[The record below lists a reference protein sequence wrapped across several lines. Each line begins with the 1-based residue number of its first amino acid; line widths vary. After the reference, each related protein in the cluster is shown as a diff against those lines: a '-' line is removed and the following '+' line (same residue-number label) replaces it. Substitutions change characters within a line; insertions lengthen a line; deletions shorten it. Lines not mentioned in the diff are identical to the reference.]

1 MNIDH
6 LTTIPEMPAG
16 LTMLR
21 RIGNGGAGNIFMVQD
36 ITGKFL
42 ALKAINPRWHQKELD
57 AITDLRNLPAHPAVT
72 QIYQTGKLSDGNFFY
87 TMELADNA
95 GNIQHYIPDT
105 LAYRIVNGKLSA
117 ADALSTIRVVT
128 AGVAHLHNH
137 QLFHGDIK
145 PENIIFING
154 QAKISDFGT
163 LSESGNA
170 GTAGFIPDD
179 PVNGIDRDCY
189 ALAKTLYCAYSGCDA
204 ADFPSPPEKFNAD
217 EFRIIRQLY
226 IKGCAGQVK
235 KRFSSISDW
244 QNALDQTIS
253 RLARPHKTGKLR
265 TKFALFTGGILLSAG
280 TVFTL
285 LTAGNK
291 TEIRQQAAAG
301 PAVTFT
307 FPASVETHSPDG
319 SETATDAAVTGHNFS
334 SPMDATG
341 NNTPDTQDTGEPAG
355 QDTPQP
361 TPPENYAEYGYDV
374 AILRLSSFFDG
385 GFISF
390 PGFREMFEVVYREMP
405 DRLDADYCRELLQYY
420 TDLDR
425 FLQLRGELS
434 APGISLD
441 KLHRRFTESN
451 YQALFNSL
459 QERNGTL
466 QSTETGNE
474 QIRLI
479 RQLYHTIN
487 QQNHRP
493 DGSREE

>member
-6 LTTIPEMPAG
+6 LTPAPEMPAG

-21 RIGNGGAGNIFMVQD
+21 HIGGGGAGNIFMVQD
-36 ITGKFL
+36 ITGKTL
-42 ALKAINPRWHQKELD
+42 ALKTINSKWRNKELQ
-57 AITDLRNLPAHPAVT
+57 AVTTLRDLPAHPAIT
-72 QIYQTGKLSDGNFFY
+72 QIYHTGNMPDGNFFY

-95 GNIQHYIPDT
+95 GSNSAYIPDT
-105 LAYRIVNGKLSA
+105 LANRIINGELAVTDTLSIIK
-117 ADALSTIRVVT
+117 TVT
-128 AGVAHLHNH
+128 AGVSFLHEH

-163 LSESGNA
+163 LSGSATA
-170 GTAGFIPDD
+170 GTAGFIPEN
-179 PVNGIDRDCY
+179 PAGGVDRDCY
-189 ALAKTLYCAYSGCDA
+189 ALSKTLYCAYSRREA
-204 ADFPSPPEKFNAD
+204 ADFPSLPEKFDAH
-217 EFRIIRQLY
+217 EFKIIRNIY
-226 IKGCAGQVK
+226 IKGCAAQTYRRFTSANELYHRLENAGK
-235 KRFSSISDW
+235 KIMH
-244 QNALDQTIS
+244 
-253 RLARPHKTGKLR
+253 PHPKGTFWPKAV
-265 TKFALFTGGILLSAG
+265 FFTLILLLSAG

-301 PAVTFT
+301 PAVT

-385 GFISF
+385 GFIAF

-466 QSTETGNE
+466 QSTGTGNE

-487 QQNHRP
+487 QQNRRQ